1 MKRATLTLALLLL
14 CPGSAVMGQQ
24 SGQPLTNDSIIK
36 LVNARLGEDTI
47 VSMVDTQPGT
57 FSLAPDDII
66 MLKKAGVSE
75 KVIAAMLNNA
85 PGGLPQTKPSDGKIP
100 VFVDANSSTDF
111 AASGSAHRGLFGG
124 VSTRVSGTQY
134 VHSQVPEVIKTIGE
148 RCPSVTV
155 TTNKERAYFLLSIEH
170 ESAALKGAVRRR
182 NHVTVVNRDGDVVFS
197 KNDRELG
204 SAIKDACPSMRL
216 TPGQISAY
224 DAAIAGA
231 EEEAARA
238 SRAQTERQPATRQA
252 TVVPAPVQAPS
263 QALAVTTPQEE
274 PLGDVARR
282 LRAQK
287 AANKQREPPNDE
299 P

>member
-1 MKRATLTLALLLL
+1 M
-14 CPGSAVMGQQ
+14 
-24 SGQPLTNDSIIK
+24 
-36 LVNARLGEDTI
+36 VN
-47 VSMVDTQPGT
+47 TQPGKY
-57 FSLAPDDII
+57 SLAADDVIA
-66 MLKKAGVSE
+66 LKKAGASE

-85 PGGLPQTKPSDGKIP
+85 PAALPDTKPTDGKIP

-111 AASGSAHRGLFGG
+111 GVNGSAHRGLFGG

-155 TTNKERAYFLLSIEH
+155 TMNKERAYFLLSIEH

-204 SAIKDACPSMRL
+204 NAIKDACPSMRL
-216 TPGQISAY
+216 TPQQISAY
-224 DAAIAGA
+224 DAAIARA
-231 EEEAARA
+231 EVEATKAPQG
-238 SRAQTERQPATRQA
+238 QTPSQAATTQA
-252 TVVPAPVQAPS
+252 TVMLAPAQAPS

-287 AANKQREPPNDE
+287 AAKKQQEPPNDKQ
-299 P
+299 